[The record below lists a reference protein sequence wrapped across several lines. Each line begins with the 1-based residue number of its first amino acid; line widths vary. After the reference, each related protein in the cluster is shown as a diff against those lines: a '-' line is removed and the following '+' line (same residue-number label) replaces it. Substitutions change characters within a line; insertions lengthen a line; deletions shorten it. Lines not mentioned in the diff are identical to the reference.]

1 MFDSYKPSLH
11 GKVEWKC
18 TRAQAWVITTSLL
31 YALLSAMTIIYAMH
45 SPLAYAVPC
54 VLAVAFFI
62 WRIHRIHAPVA
73 IACDHYFLVLA
84 PGKWD
89 KSGGL
94 IALLFHPVYYVA
106 EYPSIAGFSDRWSEM
121 YIGSRSEGGM
131 VKVPVPLAFVT
142 RANKERI
149 CEIIE
154 RKQRNGG
161 ASRSFTNFCDK

>member
-1 MFDSYKPSLH
+1 MFDSYKKSLY

-18 TRAQAWVITTSLL
+18 TRAQVWVITTSLL

-45 SPLAYAVPC
+45 SPIAYAVPC
-54 VLAVAFFI
+54 AMAVAFFI
-62 WRIHRIHAPVA
+62 WRIHRIHAAVV
-73 IACDHYFLVLA
+73 IVCEQYLLVLA

-94 IALLFHPVYYVA
+94 MALLFHPVYYVA
-106 EYPSIAGFSDRWSEM
+106 DYRAIAGFSERWSEM
-121 YIGSRSEGGM
+121 YIGSRNEGGM

-142 RANKERI
+142 RGNKERI

-154 RKQRNGG
+154 RKQRNGDAG
-161 ASRSFTNFCDK
+161 SESLHNRV